1 VTTQTAHTIA
11 TLEQLAELYREP
23 SELVKAKKADRLDE
37 VTTTILEASPFF
49 LLATSGADGSCDVS
63 PRGGPSGQLIALDDK
78 RVAFPDLNGNNLV
91 DSFRNIIAN
100 PHAGLLV
107 LTPGTD
113 ETLRLDGTAT
123 LSVDPELLDRWD
135 GLIRR
140 PKMAIIVAV
149 DAVFLHCAK
158 AFRRSELWNPAS
170 WSRYDSLPD
179 PMEMLKGHAGLDEET
194 GRLRSFLEDRYA
206 EQLADD
212 HPEQPGQAS
221 T

>member
-1 VTTQTAHTIA
+1 MTTQATHTIA
-11 TLEQLAELYREP
+11 TLEQLAELYRQP
-23 SELVKAKKADRLDE
+23 SELVKSKKTERLDE
-37 VTTTILEASPFF
+37 VTATILEASPFF
-49 LLATSGADGSCDVS
+49 LLATSDAEGRCDVS
-63 PRGGPSGQLIALDDK
+63 PRGGPSGQLIVLDDK

-113 ETLRLDGTAT
+113 ETLRIDGTAT

-140 PKMAIIVAV
+140 PKMAIIVTIDHA
-149 DAVFLHCAK
+149 FLHCAK
-158 AFRRSELWNPAS
+158 AFRRSELWNPES
-170 WSRYDSLPD
+170 WERYASLPD
-179 PMEMLKGHAGLDEET
+179 PMEMLKGHAGIDQET
-194 GRLRSFLEDRYA
+194 TQLRSFLEETYA

-212 HPEQPGQAS
+212 RPEQAA